1 MEAAGYFYLAFLLL
15 ALIPVVVLPWE
26 GRATPDW
33 LYIVLA
39 TFGLLGAVVLEG
51 IPGLLRAC
59 AAGAGSLIIASLAV
73 AILRARTGAR
83 VLTGG
88 QLKLLAAGATWL
100 GLGGTF
106 AMIAVAL
113 LTLITLA
120 AFQKAGAVRR
130 RPDAS
135 AILAVAIVSVAM
147 QQHLPGM

>member
-15 ALIPVVVLPWE
+15 ALIPVVVLPWV
-26 GRATPDW
+26 GRTTPDW

-39 TFGLLGAVVLEG
+39 TFGLLGATAFGGV
-51 IPGLLRAC
+51 PGLVRAC
-59 AAGAGSLIIASLAV
+59 AAGAGSLAVASLAV
-73 AILRARTGAR
+73 ALLRAYTGAR

-88 QLKLLAAGATWL
+88 QIKLLAAGATWL
-100 GLGGTF
+100 GLAGTF
-106 AMIAVAL
+106 AMVTVAL
-113 LTLITLA
+113 LTLFALA

>member
-15 ALIPVVVLPWE
+15 VLIPVVVLPWE
-26 GRATPDW
+26 GRTTPDW

-39 TFGLLGAVVLEG
+39 TFGMVGAVVLEG
-51 IPGLLRAC
+51 RPGLVRAC
-59 AAGAGSLIIASLAV
+59 AAGAASLAV
-73 AILRARTGAR
+73 ASLAVALLRARTGAR

-88 QLKLLAAGATWL
+88 QIKLMAAGATWL
-100 GLGGTF
+100 GFGGTF
-106 AMIAVAL
+106 AMVAVAL
-113 LTLITLA
+113 LTLVALA
-120 AFQKAGAVRR
+120 AVQKAGAMRR

>member
-15 ALIPVVVLPWE
+15 VLIPVVVLPWE

-33 LYIVLA
+33 LYIALA
-39 TFGLLGAVVLEG
+39 TFGLVGAVALNGV
-51 IPGLLRAC
+51 PGLIRAG
-59 AAGAGSLIIASLAV
+59 AAGVGSLVIASLAV
-73 AILRARTGAR
+73 ALLRARTGAR

-88 QLKLLAAGATWL
+88 QIKLLAAGSTWL
-100 GLGGTF
+100 GISGTF
-106 AMIAVAL
+106 AMVAVAL
-113 LTLITLA
+113 LTLFTLA